1 MNLEKDFAFVPVPA
15 LEEADTQPFADI
27 DDPLGPLAALAGTWK
42 GTGFNTIWRPHFKVQ
57 DRFLELNLTKETL
70 EFEEIAGEI
79 PNRGFAQKD
88 INMFGLHY
96 LQQISDSTLNAGIHI
111 EPGIWA
117 TVPATTAPAKPPT
130 VVRMASIP
138 HGTVVLAQG
147 QASVIAG
154 PPVIKPVN
162 IIPFA
167 IGAPE
172 TAGSFKDAQLG
183 FPELNLSKRSDF
195 RQPSKASTVPG
206 ITPGMVKD
214 PNRVLVRAIAGQ
226 EIVNTVVLRVK
237 ATNTKPRSIGTANT
251 FFVRDNASADLVT
264 STFWIETVQKAGGG
278 TFLQL
283 QYTQTV
289 ILDFNGLS
297 WPHVSVA
304 TLRKRATTT
313 SMSRDAAKLSVP
325 GARRTTETELT

>member
-1 MNLEKDFAFVPVPA
+1 MQLEDFSFQPVPA
-15 LEEADTQPFADI
+15 LEEPDTQPFTEI

-70 EFEEIAGEI
+70 EFEEIPGEI

-96 LQQISDSTLNAGIHI
+96 LQQISDSTLKAGIHL

-117 TVPATTAPAKPPT
+117 TVPATKAPKEPAT

-138 HGTVVLAQG
+138 HGTAVLAQG
-147 QASVIAG
+147 EASVIAG
-154 PPVIKPVN
+154 PPVIKPVD

-167 IGAPE
+167 IGAPG
-172 TAGSFKDAQLG
+172 TKGSFKDAQLG
-183 FPELNLSKRSDF
+183 FPELRLSKKTSF
-195 RQPSKASTVPG
+195 RQPADASTIPG
-206 ITPGMVKD
+206 ITQAMVKN
-214 PNRVLVRAIAGQ
+214 PNRVLTEAIAGQ
-226 EIVNTVVLRVK
+226 TIVNTVALRVK
-237 ATNTKPRSIGTANT
+237 ATNAKRHGVGTANT
-251 FFVRDNASADLVT
+251 FFLTDNAAADIVT
-264 STFWIETVQKAGGG
+264 STFWIETVRKPNGS

-283 QYTQTV
+283 QYSQTV
-289 ILDFNGLS
+289 MLDFNGLS

-304 TLRKRATTT
+304 TLRKKATAATMA
-313 SMSRDAAKLSVP
+313 SEAAKLAVP
-325 GARRTTETELT
+325 GAKRTREIELS